1 MATTRHGGPS
11 GLRIRMRSAE
21 REEESVVLV
30 SQRPAWVLPQGYRGV
45 WDKISAQGG
54 TIPPSAISLIPLS
67 LSPVNRTARAERGK
81 KGRTR
86 ATPPPKLGGH
96 VTPDSGVG
104 GTRLYPTPCGSL
116 SSSFIPAGRLGKR
129 PPEAV
134 PGRDR
139 QRRCTKLSPIE
150 SLLQYRFA
158 TPNPL
163 KARPG
168 PEGCRT
174 APDCVKS
181 HREAPP
187 AYWR

>member
-1 MATTRHGGPS
+1 MATIRHGGPS

-30 SQRPAWVLPQGYRGV
+30 SQRTAWVLPQGYRGV
-45 WDKISAQGG
+45 WDKISAQGE

-86 ATPPPKLGGH
+86 ATPPQSWGGQ

-116 SSSFIPAGRLGKR
+116 SSSFIPVGRLGKR

-139 QRRCTKLSPIE
+139 QRRCTKVSPIE

-158 TPNPL
+158 TPKPL
-163 KARPG
+163 KTRPATDHCVTALLCATLSIDG
-168 PEGCRT
+168 LRT
-174 APDCVKS
+174 GF
-181 HREAPP
+181 
-187 AYWR
+187 